1 MQFLLSAGEASGDT
15 YGAQLIEALR
25 QLAPGSTF
33 FGMGGEKMRA
43 SSCELL
49 IDAKDVAVVG
59 LVEVVKHLPD
69 IRRRF
74 KHLVAEAAR
83 RKPDAAILIDFP
95 DFNLRLARELHRLGI
110 PVFYFVSPQIWA
122 WRTGRVKQIK
132 KYVRKMIVIFPF
144 EQEFYARHGIEVSYV
159 GHPLAYEAPPQISR
173 DEFAA
178 QHHLDPKKQWI
189 ALLPGS
195 RRKEVRL
202 NLPVM
207 VEGAGL
213 LQKQSAEFE
222 FLLPVAS
229 TLSQDWLCEQLQAQ
243 GLKPVADRD
252 LNAALKGRSSTA
264 DSASSTSQPVT
275 KQSNSSDL
283 AAPEQPSA
291 VTGWSRPS
299 GAPKQAR
306 FWLAWGGGLRKD
318 SQQIPALAAEVKKS
332 PERDQIIPIHLTHN
346 ARATLMHSRA
356 AVVAS
361 GTATVETA
369 LSGTPFVVVYRLAPL
384 TWLLGR
390 RLVKLDTFAMPNLI
404 AGKKIVPELIQKDFT
419 AQNVV
424 RELNAIIPDG
434 PARQQ
439 MEAALKMVQQRL
451 HDSPDAEAPAR
462 RAARQI
468 LGALKTG

>member
-1 MQFLLSAGEASGDT
+1 
-15 YGAQLIEALR
+15 
-25 QLAPGSTF
+25 
-33 FGMGGEKMRA
+33 
-43 SSCELL
+43 L

-144 EQEFYARHGIEVSYV
+144 EQEFYRGHGVEVSYV
-159 GHPLAYEAPPQISR
+159 GHPLAYEPPPQITR
-173 DEFAA
+173 EEFAA
-178 QHHLDPKKQWI
+178 QHGLDPKKQWI

-195 RRKEVRL
+195 RRKELAFNIERML
-202 NLPVM
+202 FAA
-207 VEGAGL
+207 EE
-213 LQKQSAEFE
+213 LQTEVGGFE
-222 FLLPVAS
+222 FILPVAS
-229 TLSQDWLCEQLQAQ
+229 TLNKEWLLQKLYRDW
-243 GLKPVADRD
+243 
-252 LNAALKGRSSTA
+252 
-264 DSASSTSQPVT
+264 
-275 KQSNSSDL
+275 
-283 AAPEQPSA
+283 AAPIRI
-291 VTGWSRPS
+291 T
-299 GAPKQAR
+299 
-306 FWLAWGGGLRKD
+306 
-318 SQQIPALAAEVKKS
+318 
-332 PERDQIIPIHLTHN
+332 LTNN
-346 ARATLMHSRA
+346 ARATLMHARA

-361 GTATVETA
+361 GTATVEAA

-404 AGKKIVPELIQKDFT
+404 AGKEIVTELIQKDFT

-424 RELNAIIPDG
+424 RELNAIIPEG

-451 HDSPDAEAPAR
+451 HDSQDAEPPAH
-462 RAARQI
+462 RAARGI

>member
-15 YGAQLIEALR
+15 YGAQLIDALR
-25 QLAPGSTF
+25 QLSPGSTF
-33 FGMGGEKMRA
+33 FGMGGEKMRT
-43 SSCELL
+43 SGCELL

-74 KHLVAEAAR
+74 KHLVAEAER

-95 DFNLRLARELHRLGI
+95 DFNLRLARDLHRLGI

-122 WRTGRVKQIK
+122 WRTGRVQQIK

-144 EQEFYARHGIEVSYV
+144 EQEFYARHGVEVSYV
-159 GHPLAYEAPPQISR
+159 GHPLAYEPPLQISR
-173 DEFAA
+173 EEFAA
-178 QHHLDPKKQWI
+178 KHGLDPQKQWI

-195 RRKEVRL
+195 RRKELGFNIERML
-202 NLPVM
+202 W
-207 VEGAGL
+207 A
-213 LQKQSAEFE
+213 AEILKDQGGDYQFV
-222 FLLPVAS
+222 LPVAS
-229 TLSQDWLCEQLQAQ
+229 TLNKDWLAAQLY
-243 GLKPVADRD
+243 
-252 LNAALKGRSSTA
+252 NTW
-264 DSASSTSQPVT
+264 
-275 KQSNSSDL
+275 
-283 AAPEQPSA
+283 PSPI
-291 VTGWSRPS
+291 G
-299 GAPKQAR
+299 
-306 FWLAWGGGLRKD
+306 
-318 SQQIPALAAEVKKS
+318 
-332 PERDQIIPIHLTHN
+332 IILTDN
-346 ARATLMHSRA
+346 ARATLMHSRV

-361 GTATVETA
+361 GTATVEAA

-404 AGKKIVPELIQKDFT
+404 AGKKIVTELIQKDFT

-434 PARQQ
+434 PARRQ

-468 LGALKTG
+468 FGALKTG

>member
-1 MQFLLSAGEASGDT
+1 MNFLLSAGEASGDT
-15 YGAQLIEALR
+15 YGAQLIDALR
-25 QLAPGSTF
+25 QLAPSSTF

-43 SSCELL
+43 SGCELL

-83 RKPDAAILIDFP
+83 RKPDAAILVDFP

-122 WRTGRVKQIK
+122 WRTGRVKQIH

-144 EQEFYARHGIEVSYV
+144 EQEFYARHGVEVSYV
-159 GHPLAYEAPPQISR
+159 GHPLAYVPPPQISR
-173 DEFAA
+173 EEFAA
-178 QHHLDPKKQWI
+178 QHGLDPKKQWI

-195 RRKEVRL
+195 RRKELAFNIERMLLAGENL
-202 NLPVM
+202 NA
-207 VEGAGL
+207 ETGL
-213 LQKQSAEFE
+213 YE

-229 TLSQDWLCEQLQAQ
+229 TLNKEWLAYRL
-243 GLKPVADRD
+243 
-252 LNAALKGRSSTA
+252 ST
-264 DSASSTSQPVT
+264 TW
-275 KQSNSSDL
+275 
-283 AAPEQPSA
+283 AAPIRI
-291 VTGWSRPS
+291 T
-299 GAPKQAR
+299 
-306 FWLAWGGGLRKD
+306 
-318 SQQIPALAAEVKKS
+318 
-332 PERDQIIPIHLTHN
+332 LTHN
-346 ARATLMHSRA
+346 APATLIHARA

-361 GTATVETA
+361 GTATVEAA
-369 LSGTPFVVVYRLAPL
+369 LSGTPFIVVYRLAPL

-439 MEAALKMVQQRL
+439 MQDALKMVQQRL
-451 HDSPDAEAPAR
+451 HDSQHSESPAQ
-462 RAARQI
+462 RAAREI
-468 LGALKTG
+468 LQALAKV